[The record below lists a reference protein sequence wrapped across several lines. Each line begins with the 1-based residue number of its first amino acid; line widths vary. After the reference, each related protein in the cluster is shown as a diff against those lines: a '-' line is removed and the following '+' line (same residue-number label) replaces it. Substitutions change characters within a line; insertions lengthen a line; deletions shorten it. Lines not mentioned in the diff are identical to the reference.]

1 MKYFI
6 LIAAALTRSRTRT
19 VLTLLSV
26 VTAFLLFGLLD
37 SVRVVFS
44 GGSGVDGA
52 DRLLVASKLSLTQ
65 TLPVNL
71 ERQIAVVPGVRE
83 TGFGMWFGGIY
94 QDPRNFFPSFAVSE
108 NYLDLFPE
116 YSIDP
121 GQRRAF
127 DADRSGAV
135 VGRSLAAQYGWKVGD
150 VIPMQATIFP
160 NSDGTNNWP
169 LTLRAVFDLK
179 RQDAASND
187 RVMFLH
193 WDYFN
198 ESNAFLRD
206 QISTVTVQ
214 LDDPGQA
221 SQVAQAIDRLSENSD
236 HETRTQTEQ
245 AFMTAFAKQFA
256 DVGLIVTS
264 IMGAVFFT
272 LLLLT
277 GNTMTQAVRE
287 RIPELAALKT
297 LGFTNR
303 AVLWLVLAESALLL
317 VIGGVLGM
325 VLASIAIHVLG
336 VANGG
341 VLPASRIP
349 AQTWMAA
356 LGLMAVI
363 GVLVGLAPALRA
375 MRLNIVDAL
384 AGR

>member
-1 MKYFI
+1 MKYFV
-6 LIAAALTRSRTRT
+6 LIAAALARSRTRT
-19 VLTLLSV
+19 LLTLLSV

-44 GGSGVDGA
+44 GSSGVDGA
-52 DRLLVASKLSLTQ
+52 DRLIVASKLSLTQ
-65 TLPVNL
+65 SLPVNL
-71 ERQIAVVPGVRE
+71 ERQIAAVPGVRE

-94 QDPRNFFPSFAVSE
+94 QDQRNFFPSFAVSG

-121 GQRRAF
+121 EQRRAF

-135 VGRSLAAQYGWKVGD
+135 VGRSLAVQFGWKVGD
-150 VIPMQATIFP
+150 VIPMQATVFP

-179 RQDAASND
+179 RQNTAGND
-187 RVMFLH
+187 HVMFLH

-221 SQVAQAIDRLSENSD
+221 NQVAQAIDRLSENSD

-245 AFMTAFAKQFA
+245 AFMTAFARQFA

-287 RIPELAALKT
+287 RIPELATLKT
-297 LGFTNR
+297 LGFTNG

-317 VIGGVLGM
+317 VIGGILGM
-325 VLASIAIHVLG
+325 LLASIAIHVLG